1 MSAFLKHY
9 GQTLALLTGI
19 IAGGACGLLLP
30 GAVPY
35 VRPVGELFINLIFV
49 LVVPLVFFSVALAVL
64 RMHRSGMLGRVMSCT
79 LLVFLGMSIVAAGLA
94 LAAVSIGNPLD
105 GAAAQLLSNASGQVA
120 ENSDGSLGKALVQAL
135 SVPDFP
141 MLFSKEHLLALIVFA
156 VLLGCGTALAGEKGE
171 RVAGA
176 LDAGAEVTGKMM
188 ELLMYAAPVGLG
200 CWFAGTL
207 AGIGTDL
214 MRGYVRILVIYLVLS
229 VLVFTLVNSLYVFL
243 AHGKDGLKAFWQH
256 LWPAAMTAVA
266 TASSAVAMPAAIRS
280 VRNAGVRSEIAEA
293 VIPLGTN
300 IHKNGSVMAAICK
313 ITFLALL
320 FSRPAGGGAFVAM
333 AIGLAL
339 LEAMVLGAVPSGGF
353 TGEIFLC
360 SVLGFPPEAVGIIV
374 VIGTLVDIPATL
386 LNVQGNMVA
395 AVLVDAFTGRR
406 RRDRR
411 PSIQGNDG
419 GRP

>member
-19 IAGGACGLLLP
+19 VAGGACGLLLP

-35 VRPVGELFINLIFV
+35 LRPVGELFINLIFV

-64 RMHRSGMLGRVMSCT
+64 RMHRSGLLGKVMSRT
-79 LLVFLGMSIVAAGLA
+79 LLVFLGMSVVAAALA
-94 LAAVSIGNPLD
+94 LGAVSVGKPLD
-105 GAAAQLLSNASGQVA
+105 GPAAQLLSGASAPGA
-120 ENSDGSLGKALVQAL
+120 ENSGGSLGEALVQAL

-156 VLLGCGTALAGEKGE
+156 ALLGCGTAVAGEKGE
-171 RVAGA
+171 RVAKA
-176 LDAGAEVTGKMM
+176 LEAGSEVTGKMM
-188 ELLMYAAPVGLG
+188 GLLMYAAPVGLG

-207 AGIGTDL
+207 AGIGTGL
-214 MRGYVRILVIYLVLS
+214 MGGYMRILAIYLALS
-229 VLVFTLVNSLYVFL
+229 ALVFTLVNSLYVLL
-243 AHGKDGLKAFWQH
+243 ARGKDGLKAFWKH

-280 VRNAGVRSEIAEA
+280 VRDAGVRDGIAEA

-300 IHKNGSVMAAICK
+300 IHKNGSVMAAVCK
-313 ITFLALL
+313 IVFLTLL

-333 AIGLAL
+333 VIGLAL

-395 AVLVDAFTGRR
+395 AVLVDALTGRQGK
-406 RRDRR
+406 DRR
-411 PSIQGNDG
+411 PSIQGNG
-419 GRP
+419 CGRP